1 MPSLYKRILLI
12 FMLIF
17 DLLLISADILLYHS
31 LSISK
36 IWIILIIAIV
46 VFMIIFEEKR
56 ERLLTASIIGILFA
70 TTIFSGMYTYKT
82 FGSEQSI
89 AAIQGYIAIVYQKK
103 PYYMIPV
110 EQLGFRTMNIGNSF
124 ICQKDQ
130 DCNSLSNILN
140 DCYPRKKVKQIE
152 KLSDKKDIKL
162 FLVRLSDIYN
172 SEDIE
177 THYIYVHEKANYA
190 WFDTKY

>member
-1 MPSLYKRILLI
+1 MPSLYKRVILI

-17 DLLLISADILLYHS
+17 DLLLISADLLLYHS

-56 ERLLTASIIGILFA
+56 ERLLTAFIIGVLFA

-82 FGSEQSI
+82 FGTEQSI
-89 AAIQGYIAIVYQKK
+89 AAIQGYISIVYQKK
-103 PYYMIPV
+103 PYYMVPV

-124 ICQKDQ
+124 ICQKGQ

-140 DCYPRKKVKQIE
+140 ECYPRKKVKSIE
-152 KLSDKKDIKL
+152 KIDDKKDVKL
-162 FLVRLSDIYN
+162 FLVKLSDIYN
-172 SEDIE
+172 QEDIE

>member
-1 MPSLYKRILLI
+1 MSSLYKRIILI

-36 IWIILIIAIV
+36 IWIILIIAMI

-56 ERLLTASIIGILFA
+56 ERLLTMSIIGILFA

-82 FGSEQSI
+82 FGTEQSI

-110 EQLGFRTMNIGNSF
+110 EQLGFSHYEYRKF
-124 ICQKDQ
+124 IYMSKR
-130 DCNSLSNILN
+130 S
-140 DCYPRKKVKQIE
+140 
-152 KLSDKKDIKL
+152 
-162 FLVRLSDIYN
+162 RL
-172 SEDIE
+172 
-177 THYIYVHEKANYA
+177 
-190 WFDTKY
+190 

>member
-1 MPSLYKRILLI
+1 
-12 FMLIF
+12 
-17 DLLLISADILLYHS
+17 
-31 LSISK
+31 
-36 IWIILIIAIV
+36 
-46 VFMIIFEEKR
+46 
-56 ERLLTASIIGILFA
+56 
-70 TTIFSGMYTYKT
+70 
-82 FGSEQSI
+82 
-89 AAIQGYIAIVYQKK
+89 
-103 PYYMIPV
+103 
-110 EQLGFRTMNIGNSF
+110 MNIGNSF